1 MKKILTIAA
10 SLSCTL
16 GFAQVKRLTDSEFNH
31 PKVACYVNGTFV
43 KSFIGF
49 DTSSPSACNKI
60 NTEYFEKPIIINNNE
75 YQKKVFIK
83 FDKKITF
90 VTLDDICKQYCP
102 EVKEPIVFMIDWYF
116 ITNDVK
122 SYKLDKDYIE
132 KCETI
137 SSLDFDVFKQQS
149 PFSIV
154 RIFTKDKEY
163 GTVRIQ

>member
-1 MKKILTIAA
+1 MKKILTIAV

-163 GTVRIQ
+163 GTVRIR